1 MITYLRQGSS
11 MTRVE
16 KFRRYREE
24 IANMKFETSSNKK
37 VMSEQIGRMCDDNE
51 SSKLN
56 FEQVLNIFDSYDP
69 DAKNTQKR
77 HHIKL
82 RKSQIIYWSI
92 ASAVILGLLIG
103 IIIVASNL

>member
-1 MITYLRQGSS
+1 

-37 VMSEQIGRMCDDNE
+37 VMSEQIGRMCGDNKN
-51 SSKLN
+51 SKLN
-56 FEQVLNIFDSYDP
+56 YEQVLDIFDSYDP
-69 DAKNTQKR
+69 DAKNTKNR
-77 HHIKL
+77 HHIRL

-92 ASAVILGLLIG
+92 ASVVILSLLIG
-103 IIIVASNL
+103 IIIVATRM

>member
-1 MITYLRQGSS
+1 

-37 VMSEQIGRMCDDNE
+37 TMSEEIGRMVGNRE
-51 SSKLN
+51 GSKLN
-56 FEQVLNIFDSYDP
+56 YEQVLDIFDSYDP
-69 DAKNTQKR
+69 DAKNTKKR

-82 RKSQIIYWSI
+82 RKNQIIYWSV
-92 ASAVILGLLIG
+92 ASVVIIGLLIG
-103 IIIVASNL
+103 IIVVAVNL